1 MRIKR
6 WISLLLVFAFSISI
20 VPTNAFAQQITYDS
34 TTNEN
39 SDIAISVAD
48 AYGKAGTMVNMDVMI
63 TQNPGIVS
71 LNLKLDFD
79 ESVIT
84 LVEAVNGSAFNEM
97 TFTPSSGFIM
107 LTKETDKLL
116 GSYLNL
122 NTNEQDTISNENEE
136 NEEKEDK
143 E

>member
-1 MRIKR
+1 
-6 WISLLLVFAFSISI
+6 
-20 VPTNAFAQQITYDS
+20 
-34 TTNEN
+34 
-39 SDIAISVAD
+39 
-48 AYGKAGTMVNMDVMI
+48 
-63 TQNPGIVS
+63 
-71 LNLKLDFD
+71 
-79 ESVIT
+79 
-84 LVEAVNGSAFNEM
+84 M